1 MRLEEEAVMLQQSIK
16 AVQSMSDG
24 SQGSS
29 DNQQA
34 SQLSAMKATSE
45 AKIRQLNNEVDFLRA
60 QLTSEIQCRAELETG
75 LQQAN
80 DKYYTSKEQW
90 ESALRDAEDSK
101 RVSIRELEDRFHQ
114 ELLIPQEE
122 VRRLEDKVQSL
133 QKNMGEMVKDLS
145 LARKQTESLSRAKQA
160 LTKERDGL
168 QDRVAHYLNEIS
180 TMKNQAKESMSKNS
194 AQAAFRTTAETGM
207 RKLSHEIEYLKSQL
221 QSERQCKED
230 LETALAQAEHQMDEQ
245 HRQHKLDLEE
255 QLARNREENS
265 KTVQRESMLRD
276 SKIALEGEV
285 LNLSKQLADLKKSYA
300 KLRDQHRVDVGQLDA
315 TKQSASRLEVALQTA
330 RSTLKREKASAESAQ
345 KRHERAMAA
354 IQQTVKEMSD
364 AKNAAL
370 ASADEQIKSN
380 MAKVS
385 ATQREMLRLKDSMRF
400 EKRQHQKLIASERMT
415 NSLQK
420 WLDNRKKSIL
430 DKWKAETISMR
441 VVELKTNEFE
451 KELEQ
456 ERIRAKQDKDRTCE
470 LLLEEYR
477 LNKDGAISALREL
490 EERRRME
497 NANMA
502 MEDTRAHRMRENE
515 RRSQALQTA
524 AEEHAENVHSINAEH
539 AGEIEMLKEEFNIAS
554 EKARQVAENEKN
566 AAIQAAETEAARQQE
581 AALELAA
588 KAAEEIREKQ
598 SQEAAARLR
607 EAVATAESALK
618 AMHNDE
624 TNRAKLE
631 HAKELQRASDRLNQT
646 IREMEEKKDEALRL
660 AGDQATKAQKHALE
674 VLSLQKQKELEVA
687 IAQQVAARHAE
698 INDLKK
704 AHEADKEE
712 TLKKSAVAF
721 EEQLAAQRYKAKE
734 RLESELAKATAER
747 EAMLEELR
755 QKADKIKT
763 AALQYQTSKWQSTL
777 KECMAEAEK
786 DKAKLRAEMIREK
799 EHAVQEEHEAGNL
812 RLEDAAKAAKAAQR
826 KALDDAANAADA
838 KLEMSLKDLDAKR
851 QAALEAA
858 LDRAR
863 VHTENQLKQKQLD
876 HEEVLP
882 TEGPCNTRSA

>member
-1 MRLEEEAVMLQQSIK
+1 M
-16 AVQSMSDG
+16 
-24 SQGSS
+24 
-29 DNQQA
+29 
-34 SQLSAMKATSE
+34 
-45 AKIRQLNNEVDFLRA
+45 
-60 QLTSEIQCRAELETG
+60 
-75 LQQAN
+75 
-80 DKYYTSKEQW
+80 

-101 RVSIRELEDRFHQ
+101 RVSIRELEDRSIKASHTA
-114 ELLIPQEE
+114 
-122 VRRLEDKVQSL
+122 RRSKASGRQVQSL

-230 LETALAQAEHQMDEQ
+230 LETALAQSEHQMDEQ
-245 HRQHKLDLEE
+245 QRQHKLDLEE

-345 KRHERAMAA
+345 KPRRAMAA

-515 RRSQALQTA
+515 
-524 AEEHAENVHSINAEH
+524 
-539 AGEIEMLKEEFNIAS
+539 
-554 EKARQVAENEKN
+554 
-566 AAIQAAETEAARQQE
+566 
-581 AALELAA
+581 
-588 KAAEEIREKQ
+588 
-598 SQEAAARLR
+598 
-607 EAVATAESALK
+607 
-618 AMHNDE
+618 
-624 TNRAKLE
+624 
-631 HAKELQRASDRLNQT
+631 
-646 IREMEEKKDEALRL
+646 
-660 AGDQATKAQKHALE
+660 
-674 VLSLQKQKELEVA
+674 
-687 IAQQVAARHAE
+687 
-698 INDLKK
+698 
-704 AHEADKEE
+704 
-712 TLKKSAVAF
+712 
-721 EEQLAAQRYKAKE
+721 
-734 RLESELAKATAER
+734 
-747 EAMLEELR
+747 
-755 QKADKIKT
+755 
-763 AALQYQTSKWQSTL
+763 
-777 KECMAEAEK
+777 
-786 DKAKLRAEMIREK
+786 
-799 EHAVQEEHEAGNL
+799 
-812 RLEDAAKAAKAAQR
+812 
-826 KALDDAANAADA
+826 
-838 KLEMSLKDLDAKR
+838 
-851 QAALEAA
+851 
-858 LDRAR
+858 
-863 VHTENQLKQKQLD
+863 
-876 HEEVLP
+876 
-882 TEGPCNTRSA
+882 